1 VECTSNGSA
10 CTTFQFVQYRGAAPA
25 MQDLVSGYID
35 LMFDQL
41 PNSLPHVRDGSIN
54 AYAVT
59 AKRRLASAPDIP
71 TVDEGGLPEFYVF
84 GRVCGRPRGRRKLL
98 SQSSTRRLSTPWQR
112 VVQRRLTDLG
122 QEVPARDQQS
132 AAPKGAGRSSGK

>member
-1 VECTSNGSA
+1 
-10 CTTFQFVQYRGAAPA
+10 
-25 MQDLVSGYID
+25 MQDLVGGYID
-35 LMFDQL
+35 LMFDQP

-59 AKRRLASAPDIP
+59 ANDVLLLRQTFRPWTREDCRNSMFL
-71 TVDEGGLPEFYVF
+71 F
-84 GRVCGRPRGRRKLL
+84 GPVCGRPRGRRKRL
-98 SQSSTRRLSTPWQR
+98 SQTQLGRCRRLGKR

-132 AAPKGAGRSSGK
+132 AAALAALQAAEIQRWWPIVREMNLQAK

>member
-1 VECTSNGSA
+1 MGC
-10 CTTFQFVQYRGAAPA
+10 
-25 MQDLVSGYID
+25 YID
-35 LMFDQL
+35 LMFDQP

-71 TVDEGGLPEFYVF
+71 TVDEGGLPELYVSVWS
-84 GRVCGRPRGRRKLL
+84 GMWAPKGTPEAVVSKAQLGGC
-98 SQSSTRRLSTPWQR
+98 RRLGKR